1 LFVSPTV
8 LVTVALGVLAV
19 VTWLGGWLANR
30 RARRLDL
37 GEVMRLAG

>member
-1 LFVSPTV
+1 V
-8 LVTVALGVLAV
+8 LVTVALGVLAL